1 MKKKQ
6 ILIFK
11 TDRIG
16 DFVNFSPCLKIL
28 KSNIPNSEITI
39 VCSVYN
45 YQIIKNYKEI
55 DKILIIEK
63 NLIKDLIKIKS
74 NINNKF
80 YDYFFQMDGNN
91 NSYYLSLFVKSKIKS
106 TIFFY
111 KNKNFLFLKFKI
123 IRPNFFLRKIFN
135 NYEFCDEDYNN
146 KVNTHYQSLY
156 FKLMKNLSFDIS
168 HKQNVFY
175 LDASFKKKYE
185 QISNTIP
192 KNFTLLHIDD
202 KSNVLNPQN
211 KIKLIN
217 FILNLSKN
225 RNLIIT
231 LGIGKIDIINDIK
244 KRIKI
249 INYDED
255 LSEFNS
261 ITFDNILAIKDLPLN
276 LLAYFLNFSEV
287 NISMHSGSIVHIST
301 AFNKKLIDILD
312 ISKNNEIDRWIPVV
326 SNYQRINFNELENF
340 KI

>member
-1 MKKKQ
+1 M
-6 ILIFK
+6 L
-11 TDRIG
+11 
-16 DFVNFSPCLKIL
+16 NLKL
-28 KSNIPNSEITI
+28 
-39 VCSVYN
+39 
-45 YQIIKNYKEI
+45 
-55 DKILIIEK
+55 
-63 NLIKDLIKIKS
+63 NLL
-74 NINNKF
+74 
-80 YDYFFQMDGNN
+80 
-91 NSYYLSLFVKSKIKS
+91 
-106 TIFFY
+106 
-111 KNKNFLFLKFKI
+111 
-123 IRPNFFLRKIFN
+123 NFFLRKIFN

-146 KVNTHYQSLY
+146 KVNNHYQSLY

-217 FILNLSKN
+217 FILDLSKN

-312 ISKNNEIDRWIPVV
+312 VSKNNEIDRWIPVV

>member
-1 MKKKQ
+1 
-6 ILIFK
+6 
-11 TDRIG
+11 
-16 DFVNFSPCLKIL
+16 
-28 KSNIPNSEITI
+28 
-39 VCSVYN
+39 
-45 YQIIKNYKEI
+45 
-55 DKILIIEK
+55 
-63 NLIKDLIKIKS
+63 
-74 NINNKF
+74 
-80 YDYFFQMDGNN
+80 
-91 NSYYLSLFVKSKIKS
+91 
-106 TIFFY
+106 
-111 KNKNFLFLKFKI
+111 
-123 IRPNFFLRKIFN
+123 
-135 NYEFCDEDYNN
+135 
-146 KVNTHYQSLY
+146 
-156 FKLMKNLSFDIS
+156 MKNLSFDIS

-175 LDASFKKKYE
+175 LDALFKKKYE

-211 KIKLIN
+211 KTKLIN
-217 FILNLSKN
+217 FILDLSKN

-231 LGIGKIDIINDIK
+231 LGIGKIDIIDDIK